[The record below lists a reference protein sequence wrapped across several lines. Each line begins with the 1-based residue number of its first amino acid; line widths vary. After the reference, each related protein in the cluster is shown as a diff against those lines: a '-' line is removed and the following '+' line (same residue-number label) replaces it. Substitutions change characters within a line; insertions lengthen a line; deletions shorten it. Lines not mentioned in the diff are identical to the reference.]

1 MSRTPRRSGRQIG
14 DRFVPR
20 RPLRLGRDAP
30 AKMAA
35 RSISAAEVHA
45 ILTDNVIVQV
55 IDHRARFVLLGVVAG
70 RPLIAVVADDEISDA
85 TVLISV
91 YEPDQD
97 HGWTPEAIRAILEGD
112 RREEGP

>member
-1 MSRTPRRSGRQIG
+1 LTPTDTSGCNRRVRTGW
-14 DRFVPR
+14 
-20 RPLRLGRDAP
+20 RDCFP
-30 AKMAA
+30 TP
-35 RSISAAEVHA
+35 SHGG
-45 ILTDNVIVQV
+45 
-55 IDHRARFVLLGVVAG
+55 LLGVVAA

-97 HGWTPEAIRAILEGD
+97 HGWTPEAIRAILESD

>member
-1 MSRTPRRSGRQIG
+1 VG

-20 RPLRLGRDAP
+20 RPLRLGRDTP

-35 RSISAAEVHA
+35 RSISAVEVQA
-45 ILTDNVIVQV
+45 ILADNVIVQV
-55 IDHRARFVLLGVVAG
+55 IDHRARFVLLGVVAA
-70 RPLIAVVADDEISDA
+70 RPLIAVVADDEITDA

-97 HGWTPEAIRAILEGD
+97 HGWTARAIRAILDGD